1 MGFKE
6 NLMAGQSAEVTI
18 LFADICKS
26 SQIYELLGD
35 QKAREVVA
43 EILNRLTDIT
53 IANNGKV
60 IKTIGD
66 AVMSIFYSADN
77 ASDAAK
83 EMMAA
88 MRQDFSKISDSF
100 SVNIHAGF
108 HHGSVIMDKHDV
120 FGDAVNIASRLADYA
135 KPKQIV
141 TTKSTIEAMS
151 ERSAPLIR
159 YIADITVKNISEPLI
174 VYEILWD
181 KREVT
186 TIMDHQRFSYTTPRK
201 LEMTVGDQMCVID
214 ERQVSLTIGRMD
226 YNDIVIN
233 LSWVSRSHVSIEYR
247 KGIFMLADKSSNG
260 TYVYPDDGDM
270 KFVLR
275 SECLLTGTGII
286 LLGMDRDSETENVII
301 RYCVK

>member
-1 MGFKE
+1 
-6 NLMAGQSAEVTI
+6 MAGQPLQVTI

-26 SQIYELLGD
+26 SRIYEVLGD
-35 QKAREVVA
+35 QKAREAVA
-43 EILNRLTDIT
+43 EVLNRLTDIT
-53 IANNGKV
+53 VANKGKV

-66 AVMSIFYSADN
+66 AVMSIFDSPDN

-83 EMMAA
+83 EMMTA
-88 MRQDFSKISDSF
+88 MRQDFSKIADAF
-100 SVNIHAGF
+100 PINIHAGF
-108 HHGSVIMDKHDV
+108 YHGPVVMDKQDV

-141 TTKSTIEAMS
+141 TTQSTIEAMS
-151 ERSAPLIR
+151 EHSTPLIR
-159 YIADITVKNISEPLI
+159 YVSEIKVKNISDPLA

-186 TIMDHQRFSYTTPRK
+186 TIMDHQRFSTVVPRK
-201 LEMTVGDQMCVID
+201 LELTVGDQTVVLD
-214 ERQVSLTIGRMD
+214 EHNVTLTIGRMD
-226 YNDIVIN
+226 YNDIVID
-233 LSWVSRSHVSIEYR
+233 LSWVSRSHVSIENR

-260 TYVYPDDGDM
+260 TYVYPDGGEM

-275 SECLLTGTGII
+275 SEHLLTGKGVI
-286 LLGMDRDSETENVII
+286 LLGMEKGQENENTVI

>member
-1 MGFKE
+1 
-6 NLMAGQSAEVTI
+6 MAGQPLHVTI

-26 SQIYELLGD
+26 SRIYEVLGD

-53 IANNGKV
+53 VANKGKV

-66 AVMSIFYSADN
+66 AVMSIFDSPDN
-77 ASDAAK
+77 AADAAK
-83 EMMAA
+83 KMMAA
-88 MRQDFSKISDSF
+88 MGRDFSKTINTLP
-100 SVNIHAGF
+100 VNIHAGF
-108 HHGSVIMDKHDV
+108 HHGPVVMDNEDV

-141 TTKSTIEAMS
+141 TTQSTIEAMS
-151 ERSAPLIR
+151 EHSTPLIR
-159 YIADITVKNISEPLI
+159 YISDITVKNISGPLV

-186 TIMDHQRFSYTTPRK
+186 TIMDHQRFSTVTPRK
-201 LEMTVGDQMCVID
+201 LELTAGDQTLVLD
-214 ERQVSLTIGRMD
+214 EHKVSLTIGRMD

-233 LSWVSRSHVSIEYR
+233 LSWVSRSHVSIENR
-247 KGIFMLADKSSNG
+247 NGIFMLADKSSNG
-260 TYVYPDDGDM
+260 TYVYPDGNEM

-275 SECLLTGTGII
+275 SEHLLTGEGLI
-286 LLGMDRDSETENVII
+286 LLGMEKDSEDKNIMI

>member
-1 MGFKE
+1 MLRQPK
-6 NLMAGQSAEVTI
+6 NRAV

-26 SQIYELLGD
+26 SQIYEALGD
-35 QKAREVVA
+35 RNAREVVA

-53 IANNGKV
+53 VGNNGRV

-66 AVMSIFYSADN
+66 AVMSIFDSADN

-88 MRQDFSKISDSF
+88 MGRDFSKIADTF
-100 SVNIHAGF
+100 PVHIHAGF
-108 HHGSVIMDKHDV
+108 HHGTVIMDKNDV

-151 ERSAPLIR
+151 ERSTPLIR
-159 YIADITVKNISEPLI
+159 YISDITVKNISDPLV

-186 TIMDHQRFSYTTPRK
+186 TIMDHQRFSSIKPRK
-201 LEMTVGDQMCVID
+201 LELTVKGQAVVLD
-214 ERQVSLTIGRMD
+214 ESKMSLTIGRMD

-233 LSWVSRSHVSIEYR
+233 FSWVSRSHVSIENR

-260 TYVYPDDGDM
+260 TYVYPDDGEM

-275 SECLLTGTGII
+275 SEHLLTGEGLI
-286 LLGMDRDSETENVII
+286 LLGMEKDSEDKNTMI